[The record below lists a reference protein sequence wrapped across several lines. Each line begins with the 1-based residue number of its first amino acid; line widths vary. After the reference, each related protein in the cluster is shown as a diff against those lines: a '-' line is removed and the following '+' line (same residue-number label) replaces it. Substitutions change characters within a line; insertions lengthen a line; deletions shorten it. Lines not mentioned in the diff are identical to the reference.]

1 MAIFDRDVWAIANF
15 KETQL
20 AQIHPGKAVEIKIDS
35 FPKTSLWRQ
44 GREPFARLW
53 SKVCHLP
60 YPSPLS
66 QIVFGNHQASDNLRS
81 ILPFWP

>member
-1 MAIFDRDVWAIANF
+1 MAIFANDVRAIANF

-20 AQIHPGKAVEIKIDS
+20 AQIHPGQAVEIKIDS
-35 FPKTSLWRQ
+35 FPQTSLSRQ

-53 SKVCHLP
+53 SKVGHPP

-66 QIVFGNHQASDNLRS
+66 QIY
-81 ILPFWP
+81 